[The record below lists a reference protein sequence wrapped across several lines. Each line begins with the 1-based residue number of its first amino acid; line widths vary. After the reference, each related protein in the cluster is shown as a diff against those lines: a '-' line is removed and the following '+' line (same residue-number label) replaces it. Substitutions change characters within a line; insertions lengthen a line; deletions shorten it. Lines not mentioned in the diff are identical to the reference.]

1 MGLAALNS
9 IRHQRRS
16 ARAGAARSL
25 VLGAAVVVAML
36 ASPVA
41 GPARAAD
48 AVEPAQAADVAA
60 NAPAPDF
67 VLKSLS
73 GRNLRLSEYRGR
85 IVLLGFWASWCGEC
99 RGPLTDLA
107 DLALAHEDE
116 GVELLAVGLDGD
128 RQRLASAAEAL
139 AARYPVLHDADG
151 EVGRV
156 YEVESLPYLVL
167 IDRDG
172 IVRGR
177 FEGFGRGDEP
187 YLASFEQVLG
197 EWPVLAAKPESTGAR
212 E

>member
-9 IRHQRRS
+9 IRHQGRS
-16 ARAGAARSL
+16 ARAGAVQLL
-25 VLGAAVVVAML
+25 VLGAAVAML
-36 ASPVA
+36 ASPAA

-48 AVEPAQAADVAA
+48 AAVDPAGDAVATVE
-60 NAPAPDF
+60 APDF

-73 GRNLRLSEYRGR
+73 GPNLRLSEYRGR
-85 IVLLGFWASWCGEC
+85 IVLLTFWASWCGEC
-99 RGPLTDLA
+99 RGPLEDLA

-128 RQRLASAAEAL
+128 RQRIAGAAEAL
-139 AARYPVLHDADG
+139 GARYPVLHDSDG

-156 YEVESLPYLVL
+156 YDVESLPYLVL

-177 FEGFGRGDEP
+177 FEGFGRGEQP
-187 YLASFEQVLG
+187 YLALFEQVLG
-197 EWPVLAAKPESTGAR
+197 EWPVLTAEPESTGAR